1 MNQDDAH
8 PSNQQDPQWD
18 ELVENFRQLDA
29 AAPREPSAEERKAQ
43 LEKLFNTGPAAVRG
57 PRDYENDDTGEEF
70 VPESPAALGSGDPM
84 LNLAWAGAAGGP
96 LGLLLCVLF
105 FRSAPAFIYFGLGI
119 IALLGVAYLLKRLP
133 TERDPGDDGAQ
144 V

>member
-1 MNQDDAH
+1 MNPDDAH

-57 PRDYENDDTGEEF
+57 PRDYEVDDTGEEF
-70 VPESPAALGSGDPM
+70 VPEAPAALGFSGLCPI
-84 LNLAWAGAAGGP
+84 P
-96 LGLLLCVLF
+96 LGMKGHSWLTTGTS
-105 FRSAPAFIYFGLGI
+105 R
-119 IALLGVAYLLKRLP
+119 
-133 TERDPGDDGAQ
+133 
-144 V
+144 